1 MNRQPKY
8 FFIITLAFISM
19 ISWMIYLSRAAQ
31 VENSQAPAP
40 KYIFFF
46 LADGAGIA
54 HMEITRQYNRT
65 IHNEG
70 LLISDKIMK
79 EGSLGL
85 ITTHAADSMSTDS
98 AAAATALA
106 GGCKATMGALGMCA
120 DGTIPKTTGEIARE
134 KNMRVGLVTTSTIYD
149 ASPAAFISHVP
160 NRRNFAEIVKRY
172 LEFAPDILLG
182 GGRDQFLPKSQQG
195 SRRTDEIDL
204 VASFIQKGYLYVSN
218 RQELE
223 QAQRL
228 KVLGLFSP
236 GEMSFEID
244 RDKKTEPSLYE
255 MTQASIRLLSNQN
268 SQGFFLFIENEN
280 IDTAAHLS
288 DVASLIRDYRE
299 FDRAVALAYDFYR
312 KHPRETL
319 IIVTSD
325 HETGGL
331 GFTLALKDLGSTKG
345 TQVAGTTEDLKRI
358 NSIPI
363 SLRKATEI
371 LGPNPDAAAIDKL
384 MTEYFRGFTMAPE
397 FKEAILK
404 RQPLSRALFL
414 DPTAHAL
421 GMMIANNT
429 QAYWLT
435 STHTNHPV
443 FVTALGPG
451 SEKFRGYLDNTDF
464 GKTLKAILSHR

>member
-1 MNRQPKY
+1 M
-8 FFIITLAFISM
+8 LAFISI
-19 ISWMIYLSRAAQ
+19 ISWMIYSSPAAQ
-31 VENSQAPAP
+31 VDAPQLPAP
-40 KYIFFF
+40 KYVFLF

-54 HMEITRQYNRT
+54 HMEITRQYNRA

-70 LLISDKIMK
+70 LVISDKIMK

-85 ITTHAADSMSTDS
+85 ITTHAADSLSTDS

-106 GGCKATMGALGMCA
+106 AGCKANIGALGICA
-120 DGTIPKTTGEIARE
+120 DGTIPKTVGEIAKG

-160 NRRNFAEIVKRY
+160 NRRNFPEIVKRY

-182 GGRDQFLPKSQQG
+182 GGRDQFLPKSQAG
-195 SRRTDEIDL
+195 SRRTDETDL
-204 VASFIQKGYLYVSN
+204 LASFSQKGYLYVSN
-218 RQELE
+218 RHELE

-228 KVLGLFSP
+228 KVLGLFTP

-244 RDKKTEPSLYE
+244 RDKKAEPSLYD
-255 MTQASIRLLSNQN
+255 MTQAAIRLLSNHN
-268 SQGFFLFIENEN
+268 SHGFFVFIENEN

-299 FDRAVALAYDFYR
+299 FDRAVGLAYDFYR

-331 GFTLALKDLGSTKG
+331 GFTLALKDLGSTRG
-345 TQVAGTTEDLKRI
+345 SQVAGTTEDLKKI
-358 NSIPI
+358 DSISI

-371 LGPNPDAAAIDKL
+371 LGPNPSPAAIDKL
-384 MTEYFRGFTMAPE
+384 MTDYFSGFTLAPE

-404 RQPLSRALFL
+404 RQPLSRTLFL
-414 DPTAHAL
+414 DPTTHAL

-464 GKTLKAILSHR
+464 GRNLKAILNRR

>member
-1 MNRQPKY
+1 M
-8 FFIITLAFISM
+8 LACISI
-19 ISWMIYLSRAAQ
+19 ISWMIYSSPAAQ
-31 VENSQAPAP
+31 VDAPQLPAP
-40 KYIFFF
+40 KYVFLF

-54 HMEITRQYNRT
+54 HMEITRQYNRA

-70 LLISDKIMK
+70 LVISDKIMK

-85 ITTHAADSMSTDS
+85 ITTHAADSLSTDS

-106 GGCKATMGALGMCA
+106 AGCKANIGALGICA
-120 DGTIPKTTGEIARE
+120 DGTIPKTVGEIAKG

-182 GGRDQFLPKSQQG
+182 GGRDQFLPKSQAG
-195 SRRTDEIDL
+195 SRRTDETDL
-204 VASFIQKGYLYVSN
+204 LASFSQKGYLYVSN
-218 RQELE
+218 RHELE

-244 RDKKTEPSLYE
+244 RDKKAEPSLYD
-255 MTQASIRLLSNQN
+255 MTQAAIRLLSNHN
-268 SQGFFLFIENEN
+268 SHGFFVFIENEN

-299 FDRAVALAYDFYR
+299 FDRAVGLAYDFYR

-331 GFTLALKDLGSTKG
+331 GFTLALKDLGSTRG
-345 TQVAGTTEDLKRI
+345 SQVAGTTEDLKKI
-358 NSIPI
+358 DSISI

-371 LGPNPDAAAIDKL
+371 LGPNPSPAAIDKL
-384 MTEYFRGFTMAPE
+384 MTDYFSGFTLAPE

-404 RQPLSRALFL
+404 RQPLSRTLFL
-414 DPTAHAL
+414 DPTTHAL

-464 GKTLKAILSHR
+464 GRNLKAILNRR